1 MSILSLFGIKEDAQ
15 PVDVIRGGK
24 ELKENIE
31 TKNQVLE
38 DLMKENPD
46 LVNNLNTIGGGGG
59 GLTNIQPK
67 AFTAFNNF
75 YDQLTTPRIGN
86 FGIMDLVSTGKFI
99 ANPSILGAAFSPIG
113 AIALGALK
121 GLGGLGGGLTGI
133 QGGVDLRGDTGFDT
147 FRRSTSFKDFFQRQ
161 RDKKAREEAARIGA
175 AKQKAKELD
184 YEYDAYTGGGGGG
197 GFSEGHDAGASAA
210 AQSDAA
216 AGMGGY

>member
-86 FGIMDLVSTGKFI
+86 FGIMDLVSSGKFI

-133 QGGVDLRGDTGFDT
+133 RGGVDLRGDTGFDT
-147 FRRSTSFKDFFQRQ
+147 FRRSTSFANFLQRQ
-161 RDKKAREEAARIGA
+161 RDKRARETAAMRGSVKDLQSRIDRG
-175 AKQKAKELD
+175 D
-184 YEYDAYTGGGGGG
+184 FGGPSDGGG
-197 GFSEGHDAGASAA
+197 GFSGE
-210 AQSDAA
+210 
-216 AGMGGY
+216 GGYGSSAERGGALHG